1 MTFINKLTGGSSK
14 LPSIPGISSTVKS
27 VIGGEN
33 VLGKTKALVGVP
45 EFLKKLRASKDKI
58 AMACARGLVKGGLYL
73 QRESQQL
80 VPVQLGELKASAG
93 TRNIGG
99 QGFDADVVVF
109 YGTDYAVPVHED
121 LVAQAPPARA
131 AHGKFFNIKHA
142 AEIAAAKGT
151 PRGTAK
157 GGMFKRGENQQAK
170 FLEQPA
176 RELRTE
182 ILKIIAE
189 EVRKVR

>member
-1 MTFINKLTGGSSK
+1 MTMLRKMTG
-14 LPSIPGISSTVKS
+14 V
-27 VIGGEN
+27 N
-33 VLGKTKALVGVP
+33 LGFQKYERLVGVP
-45 EFLKKLRASKDKI
+45 EFLKKLRGAKDKI
-58 AMACARGLVKGGLYL
+58 GLACARGLMKGGLLL

-99 QGFDADVVVF
+99 QGFDADIVVF
-109 YGTDYAVPVHED
+109 YVPEYAVYVHED

-131 AHGKFFNIKHA
+131 AHGKYFNIKHA

-151 PRGTAK
+151 PLGTAK
-157 GGMFKRGENQQAK
+157 GGMFKRGEKQQAK

-182 ILKIIAE
+182 ILKIIAA
-189 EVRKVR
+189 EVGKIRGR